1 MDKWEYKTISANLLQ
16 DSELNKLGQQGWEMA
31 GMSDSSNGSRIAV
44 MKRKLPSSPT
54 QAVQKTKPVQ
64 TPNINDDFGI
74 TF

>member
-44 MKRKLPSSPT
+44 MKRKIPSAPT
-54 QAVQKTKPVQ
+54 QTVQKTSQ
-64 TPNINDDFGI
+64 NNLIDDDFGLS
-74 TF
+74 F

>member
-44 MKRKLPSSPT
+44 MKRKIPSAPT
-54 QAVQKTKPVQ
+54 QTVQSPVQ
-64 TPNINDDFGI
+64 NQQINDDFGLS
-74 TF
+74 F

>member
-44 MKRKLPSSPT
+44 MKRKLPFFSYSGC
-54 QAVQKTKPVQ
+54 TKNKAS
-64 TPNINDDFGI
+64 TNS
-74 TF
+74 

>member
-31 GMSDSSNGSRIAV
+31 GISASANGRVAV

-54 QAVQKTKPVQ
+54 QSVQRPAQ
-64 TPNINDDFGI
+64 NQQINDDFGL